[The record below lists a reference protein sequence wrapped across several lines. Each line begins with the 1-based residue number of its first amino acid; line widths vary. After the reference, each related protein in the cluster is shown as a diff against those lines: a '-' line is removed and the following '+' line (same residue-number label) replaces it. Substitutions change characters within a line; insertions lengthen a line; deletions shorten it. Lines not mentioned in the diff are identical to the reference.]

1 MNMYQSIRKGVVRI
15 CWVKAVVCFWLLFAG
30 TVDMRA
36 QDGFSMGANVA
47 TGFQLNSHRQKQTG
61 IWSSESGYG
70 FALGVPLRFGYA
82 DERAFVTGL
91 DYEYFS
97 FDNWVNGN
105 LINSTRFHAFH
116 VPATF
121 QFNLISSLYATAG
134 AGVNYLFR
142 SRYFA
147 PGSNISIGSTV
158 QPFQPYIS
166 LGVASIA
173 ERGNGIFE
181 LSVATRF
188 HFLDLRNKN
197 YINFDAVSSRLIS
210 FDLGMKFY
218 F

>member
-1 MNMYQSIRKGVVRI
+1 
-15 CWVKAVVCFWLLFAG
+15 
-30 TVDMRA
+30 MRA

-47 TGFQLNSHRQKQTG
+47 TSFQLNSHRQKLTG

-70 FALGVPLRFGYA
+70 FAFGVPLRFGYA

-91 DYEYFS
+91 DYEYIS
-97 FDNWVNGN
+97 FDNWVNGS
-105 LINSTRFHAFH
+105 LINSTRFHAVH
-116 VPATF
+116 LPATF

-147 PGSNISIGSTV
+147 PGSNISISSTV
-158 QPFQPYIS
+158 QPFQPYLS